1 MITKDTKAKV
11 IADVQLH
18 KTDVGSIQAQIAILT
33 QRIKE
38 LTLHLQANKQ
48 DIHSRRGL
56 LSMVGKRKRLL
67 KYLRD
72 RDYDAYKALIIK
84 LGLRK

>member
-18 KTDVGSIQAQIAILT
+18 KTDVGSVQAQVAILT

-38 LTLHLQANKQ
+38 LTAHLQGNKQ

-56 LSMVGKRKRLL
+56 LGMVGKRKRLL
-67 KYLRD
+67 KYLQNC
-72 RDYDAYKALIIK
+72 DYEAYKALITK